1 MLEEIPTS
9 GLYEM
14 YGEHIRLCIRDY
26 VVGFRLFNNM
36 SKKKRKQITSN
47 NQIKANAYRNFI
59 TSKAY
64 IFDGL
69 LEESIMKFGLPLEPE
84 FVKKYALKV
93 AKGDYKFTNRKT
105 LQKGRIDEIMCPMWG
120 SDNSQ

>member
-36 SKKKRKQITSN
+36 SKKKIKQLCLKN
-47 NQIKANAYRNFI
+47 KIKDNAYRNY
-59 TSKAY
+59 TTAKAY
-64 IFDGL
+64 LFYGL
-69 LEESIMKFGLPLEPE
+69 LEESILKFGLPLEPE
-84 FVKKYALKV
+84 FVKKYAVNV

-105 LQKGRIDEIMCPMWG
+105 LQKGRIDEIMCPLW
-120 SDNSQ
+120 